1 MGPEDNEDIDV
12 LDAEFD
18 AGELEIEEA
27 EERDDTDGDPFDL
40 TSNETALS
48 TMRAV
53 APETA
58 EALHTAWRGDLAAN
72 LKFAQAAFNEYATP
86 ALVEQFEANGLGNHP
101 DVIKAMA
108 SVGRRIAAIEGNPA
122 SVGRETKSVEPED
135 TRSREEQYEAF
146 EALISEQTQALER
159 GDRQKAL
166 RMEKEVRAL
175 AEKLTSNEPIVG
187 RGGRTA

>member
-1 MGPEDNEDIDV
+1 MGPEDTIEDDGV

-18 AGELEIEEA
+18 DGEL
-27 EERDDTDGDPFDL
+27 DGEPESPGNESGDAFDL
-40 TSNETALS
+40 TSNETAL
-48 TMRAV
+48 TTLRAA

-58 EALHTAWRGDLAAN
+58 ETLHTEWRGDLAAN

-122 SVGRETKSVEPED
+122 SVGKKIKPVEPKD
-135 TRSREEQYEAF
+135 TRSREEQHEAF
-146 EALISEQTQALER
+146 EQLVSEQTQALER

-166 RMEKEVRAL
+166 RMEKEVRAM
-175 AEKLTSNEPIVG
+175 AERLSGGAPIVG
-187 RGGRTA
+187 RGTRTA